1 VPGIFISYRGE
12 DSEMA
17 VGRLADG
24 LRPHFGKD
32 QVFVDVVTLRGGEE
46 WAEKIR
52 QAVDFAQ
59 VVLVLIGRSWLTA
72 QDARGRR
79 RLDDP
84 SDRLGWVAD
93 QTKSSAR
100 GWGLRSW
107 R

>member
-1 VPGIFISYRGE
+1 
-12 DSEMA
+12 
-17 VGRLADG
+17 
-24 LRPHFGKD
+24 
-32 QVFVDVVTLRGGEE
+32 
-46 WAEKIR
+46 
-52 QAVDFAQ
+52 